1 MLVKSALY
9 GQDANWGRI
18 CASLGHSGIDV
29 DPTLVSVTFVPSDGS
44 ENLKLMVKGE
54 PEQVDE
60 TRASEILKMED
71 LNIEVDLGLGDSET
85 KFWTC
90 DLSHEYVSINADY
103 RSWFPSL

>member
-1 MLVKSALY
+1 MLVKTALY

-29 DPTLVSVTFVPSDGS
+29 DPSKVSVTFVPEDGS
-44 ENLKLMVKGE
+44 ERLKLMVKGE

-60 TRASEILKMED
+60 DRASEILKAED
-71 LNIEVDLGLGDSET
+71 LIIEVDLGLGEHET

-90 DLSHEYVSINADY
+90 DLTHEYVTINGDY
-103 RSWFPSL
+103 RS